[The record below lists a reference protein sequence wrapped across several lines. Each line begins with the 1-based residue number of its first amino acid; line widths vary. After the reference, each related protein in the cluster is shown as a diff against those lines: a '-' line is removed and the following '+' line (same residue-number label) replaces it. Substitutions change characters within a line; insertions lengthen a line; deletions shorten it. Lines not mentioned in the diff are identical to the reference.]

1 MWGSLDVSVHNNQ
14 IDPVEFLRALEIS
27 WASKPHPKE
36 KEESSPINF
45 SKLNPDEVI
54 KSMQEVVESSQ
65 PALVKV

>member
-1 MWGSLDVSVHNNQ
+1 MWGSLDISVHNNH

-36 KEESSPINF
+36 KEESSPVSF
-45 SKLNPDEVI
+45 SRLTPDEVI
-54 KSMQEVVESSQ
+54 KTMQEVVESSQ